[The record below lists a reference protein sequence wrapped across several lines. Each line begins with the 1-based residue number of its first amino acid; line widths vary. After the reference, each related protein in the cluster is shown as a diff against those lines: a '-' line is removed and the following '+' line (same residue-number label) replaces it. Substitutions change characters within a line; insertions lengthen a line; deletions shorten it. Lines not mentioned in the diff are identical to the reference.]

1 MVVGVYWYTNAAK
14 RGLVDAQYNLGVVYA
29 NRSGTPKNK
38 VLAHVWW
45 NIAAAEGIEVAVNN
59 RDLIEKDMTPNQI
72 AEAQELSKE
81 YYVKY
86 AK

>member
-45 NIAAAEGIEVAVNN
+45 NIAAVQGSKNDANN
-59 RDLIEKDMTPNQI
+59 RNLIKKDMAPNQI